1 MKIGLELEGHLID
14 KEGTL
19 SNRALEVIADPRNNG
34 DILPELSKTMW
45 EVIAPPESDLGKAY
59 DSFRERLIMLKDIAN
74 DYGLRAMPVSSLHN
88 ESPIESRDYERPRG
102 MRKRIILKNEK
113 RDLEHHL
120 TGTHVHVDRIEN
132 DKQAYNQLLL
142 MHAMDPVFSLM
153 SSSPFFHGKNSLKDY
168 RVDIYRNKVFEDFP
182 IQGQLLEYPASL
194 EGAFDRQRECY
205 EDFTK
210 ILKEHDLDTDGLNEL
225 NCIWGPLRLT
235 GFGTI
240 ESRASD
246 SNKLSNVIALAALY
260 KGISEYVNSENPR
273 IEIDNGEYD
282 IGQMFVPKNGKIIIP
297 SYAQLKDFERIGV
310 EQGLENPLLKKYLSN
325 IVDTCSKGLEDRSYL
340 EPFVRMIFEERNF
353 SDDIV
358 DYAKSNGLEKHDMIN
373 GDAAKILRNHI
384 ADTYEKDLLMN

>member
-1 MKIGLELEGHLID
+1 
-14 KEGTL
+14 
-19 SNRALEVIADPRNNG
+19 
-34 DILPELSKTMW
+34 
-45 EVIAPPESDLGKAY
+45 
-59 DSFRERLIMLKDIAN
+59 
-74 DYGLRAMPVSSLHN
+74 
-88 ESPIESRDYERPRG
+88 
-102 MRKRIILKNEK
+102 
-113 RDLEHHL
+113 
-120 TGTHVHVDRIEN
+120 
-132 DKQAYNQLLL
+132 
-142 MHAMDPVFSLM
+142 
-153 SSSPFFHGKNSLKDY
+153 
-168 RVDIYRNKVFEDFP
+168 
-182 IQGQLLEYPASL
+182 LEYPASL